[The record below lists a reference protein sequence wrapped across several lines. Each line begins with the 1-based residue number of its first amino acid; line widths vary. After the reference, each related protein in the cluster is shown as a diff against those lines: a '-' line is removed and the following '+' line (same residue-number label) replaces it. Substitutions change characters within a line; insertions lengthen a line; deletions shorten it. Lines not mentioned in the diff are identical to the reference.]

1 MMWDVFD
8 FMYCVETEWYI
19 LDPRVLLWK
28 VSRTYVSFSGP
39 KSPSMYQIHSFNVH
53 SLDQDQVRSQDRP
66 VSARTWLV

>member
-39 KSPSMYQIHSFNVH
+39 KSPSMYQIHS
-53 SLDQDQVRSQDRP
+53 LDHDQIQSQDRP
-66 VSARTWLV
+66 VSAKTLGWLV